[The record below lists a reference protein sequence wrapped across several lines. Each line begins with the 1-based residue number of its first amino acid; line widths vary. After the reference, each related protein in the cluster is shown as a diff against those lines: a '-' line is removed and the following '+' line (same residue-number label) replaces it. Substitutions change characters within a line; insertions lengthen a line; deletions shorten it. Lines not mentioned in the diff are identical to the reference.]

1 MPINRRLLNATVE
14 RDIPTMEFLAI
25 SEHLDGVTGER
36 RRILQEEL
44 AEKIEKNY
52 PYRKDIIGKTSGT
65 GNTAP
70 ATRSMSIEEARNIAD
85 VHDAM
90 LGVIKEAAMK
100 GKE

>member
-1 MPINRRLLNATVE
+1 MPINRRLLNATVV

-52 PYRKDIIGKTSGT
+52 PYRKDIAGKTSST
-65 GNTAP
+65 GNTAS
-70 ATRSMSIEEARNIAD
+70 AARSMSIEEARNIAD

-90 LGVIKEAAMK
+90 LGVVREAAMK